1 MRLDPSLLLAGLLLL
16 GFGAQWLAWRYKLPA
31 ILPLLLL
38 GLVLGPLSGVLRPD
52 AMFGDLLLPFVSLAV
67 AVILFEGSLTLR
79 LGEIR
84 GLGPVILRLVSVGA
98 AITVAILAWAGHV
111 LAGLSWPIA
120 LLFGAVVSVTG
131 PTVIV
136 PMLRSV
142 RPNERISNI
151 LRWEGIIIDPL
162 GALIAVLMFELIV
175 SGKRAGDAE
184 HWLVFGETVAVGAA
198 CGFGAARLLGYAL
211 RRHLVPEYLQNLGAL
226 TLVLASFAL
235 ANAIRDESGLLA
247 VTVMGIVLANTK
259 GLQMDDILDF
269 KEHLST
275 LLITLLF
282 IILAARLEGPIPLIT
297 VAGGIGV
304 LLVAQVV
311 ARPAAVL
318 ASTLFSSLVW
328 RERALL
334 AWIAPRGIVAAAVS
348 ALFALRLQQLEVAD
362 ADKLVPLTFLMIIGT
377 VLIQSATAGPLARWL
392 KVADPDPNG
401 VLIIGSD
408 RLARAFA
415 KALADLKLPVLVAD
429 EDWSGIREARMQ
441 GMRTFFGNPV
451 SEHADRNLDLVGIGR
466 LLALSTRRELNSLA
480 CVRYRPEFGANR
492 VVYLRLLPS
501 ESGESSRTDFAQN
514 LAAPQLLGEQ
524 VTRAQLEALL
534 DRGWRLKAT
543 GLSEEFD
550 YQAFLARRGADTLVP
565 FALNERGQLRVA
577 TDGYRIEP
585 KPGWTVVAFVPP
597 EDEEARA

>member
-1 MRLDPSLLLAGLLLL
+1 MQRDPALLLTGLLLL
-16 GFGAQWLAWRYKLPA
+16 GFAAQWLAWRFKLPA
-31 ILPLLLL
+31 ILFLLLL
-38 GLVLGPLSGVLRPD
+38 GLLLGPVGGVFHPD
-52 AMFGDLLLPFVSLAV
+52 AVFGQLLLPLVSLAV

-84 GLGPVILRLVSVGA
+84 GLGQAILRLVSVGA
-98 AITVAILAWAGHV
+98 LATLAILAWAGHA
-111 LAGLSWPIA
+111 LAGLDWPIA

-162 GALIAVLMFELIV
+162 GALLAVLMFELIV
-175 SGKRAGDAE
+175 SGERAGDAH
-184 HWLVFGETVAVGAA
+184 HWAVFGQTVAVGAA
-198 CGFGAARLLGYAL
+198 CGFGAAWLLGYAL
-211 RRHLVPEYLQNLGAL
+211 RRHLVPEYLQSLGAL
-226 TLVLASFAL
+226 TLVLASFEV
-235 ANAIRDESGLLA
+235 ANALRDESGLLA
-247 VTVMGIVLANTK
+247 VTVMGIVLANQK
-259 GLQMDDILDF
+259 GLQMDEILDF

-282 IILAARLEGPIPLIT
+282 IILAARLEGPIPLVT

-304 LLVAQVV
+304 LLVAQLV

-318 ASTLFSSLVW
+318 ASTLYSSVTW

-348 ALFALRLQQLEVAD
+348 ALFALRLQQLGVAGG
-362 ADKLVPLTFLMIIGT
+362 DKLVPLTFLMIIGT

-401 VLIIGSD
+401 VLIVGAD
-408 RLARAFA
+408 RLARAVA
-415 KALADLKLPVLVAD
+415 KALADLKLPVVVAD
-429 EDWSGIREARMQ
+429 EDWHGISEARMQ
-441 GMRTFFGNPV
+441 GLRTFFGNPV

-492 VVYLRLLPS
+492 VVYLRVLPT
-501 ESGESSRTDFAQN
+501 EGGEGSRTDFAQK
-514 LAAPQLLGEQ
+514 LAAPQLLGEH
-524 VTRAQLEALL
+524 VTRAQLEDLL
-534 DRGWRLKAT
+534 NKSWRLKAT
-543 GLSEEFD
+543 RLSEDFGYAE
-550 YQAFLARRGADTLVP
+550 FLAQRGEDVLVP

-577 TDGYRIEP
+577 TDSYRIEP
-585 KPGWTVVAFVPP
+585 KPGWTVVALVPP
-597 EDEEARA
+597 EEATG

>member
-1 MRLDPSLLLAGLLLL
+1 MRLEPSLLLAGLLLL
-16 GFGAQWLAWRYKLPA
+16 GFGAQWLAWRFKLAA

-38 GLVLGPLSGVLRPD
+38 GLLLGPVTGALDPD
-52 AMFGDLLLPFVSLAV
+52 AMAGAWLLPLVSLAV

-79 LGEIR
+79 FSEIR
-84 GLGPVILRLVSVGA
+84 GLGPAILRLVSIGA
-98 AITVAILAWAGHV
+98 AITLAVLAWAGHA

-142 RPNERISNI
+142 RPNERIGNI

-162 GALIAVLMFELIV
+162 GALLAVLMFELIV
-175 SGKRAGDAE
+175 SSETAGGGH
-184 HWLVFGETVAVGAA
+184 HWAVFLQTVAAGAA
-198 CGFGAARLLGYAL
+198 CGFGAAWLLGYAL

-226 TLVLASFAL
+226 ALVLAAFAVADAL
-235 ANAIRDESGLLA
+235 REESGLLA
-247 VTVMGIVLANTK
+247 VTVMGIVLANQK
-259 GLQMDDILDF
+259 DLRMDEILDF

-275 LLITLLF
+275 LLITILF
-282 IILAARLEGPIPLIT
+282 IVLAARLEGPIPLIT

-304 LLVAQVV
+304 LLVAQFL

-318 ASTLFSSLVW
+318 ASTLFSPVTW

-348 ALFALRLQQLEVAD
+348 ALFALRLQQLGVAG
-362 ADKLVPLTFLMIIGT
+362 AEKLVPLTFLMIIGT
-377 VLIQSATAGPLARWL
+377 VLIQSASAGPLARRL
-392 KVADPDPNG
+392 GVADPEPNG
-401 VLIIGSD
+401 VLIVGSD
-408 RLARAFA
+408 RLARTVAR
-415 KALADLKLPVLVAD
+415 ALADLKLPVLVAD
-429 EDWSGIREARMQ
+429 DDWAGIREVRMQ
-441 GMRTFFGNPV
+441 GLRSFFGNPV
-451 SEHADRNLDLVGIGR
+451 SEHADRHLDLVGIGR

-492 VVYLRLLPS
+492 VVYLRLLPP
-501 ESGESSRTDFAQN
+501 EGEQASRTDFAQQ
-514 LAAPQLLGEQ
+514 LSAPRLLGDQ
-524 VTRAQLEALL
+524 VTRAQLVALL
-534 DRGWRLKAT
+534 DKGWQLKAT
-543 GLSEEFD
+543 RLSEDFD
-550 YQAFLARRGADTLVP
+550 FAAFSARRGPDALVP

-577 TDGYRIEP
+577 TDSYRLEP

-597 EDEEARA
+597 EEGKA

>member
-1 MRLDPSLLLAGLLLL
+1 MRLEPGLLIAGLLLL
-16 GFGAQWLAWRYKLPA
+16 GSAAQWLAWRFKLPA
-31 ILPLLLL
+31 ILFLLLL
-38 GLVLGPLSGVLRPD
+38 GLLLGPLTGAFDPD
-52 AMFGDLLLPFVSLAV
+52 AMFGELLLPFVSLAV

-79 LGEIR
+79 FGEIR
-84 GLGPVILRLVSVGA
+84 GLGPAILRLISIGA
-98 AITVAILAWAGHV
+98 AVTVAILSWAGHV
-111 LAGLSWPIA
+111 LAGLDWPIA

-162 GALIAVLMFELIV
+162 GALLAVLMFELIV
-175 SGKRAGDAE
+175 SGESSGE
-184 HWLVFGETVAVGAA
+184 SHHWLVFGQTVVVGAA
-198 CGFGAARLLGYAL
+198 CGYGAARLLGYAL

-226 TLVLASFAL
+226 TLVLASFAV

-247 VTVMGIVLANTK
+247 VTVMGIVLANQK

-282 IILAARLEGPIPLIT
+282 IVLAARLAGPIPLIT

-304 LLVAQVV
+304 LLVAQLV

-318 ASTLFSSLVW
+318 ASTLFSSVTW

-348 ALFALRLQQLEVAD
+348 ALFALRLQQLGVPGG
-362 ADKLVPLTFLMIIGT
+362 DKLVPLTFLMIIGT
-377 VLIQSATAGPLARWL
+377 VLIQSASAGRLARWL

-408 RLARAFA
+408 RLARTVA
-415 KALADLKLPVLVAD
+415 KALADLKLPVVIAD
-429 EDWSGIREARMQ
+429 EDWAGIREARMR

-492 VVYLRLLPS
+492 VVTLRLLPS
-501 ESGESSRTDFAQN
+501 EGGEGSRTDFAQQ

-534 DRGWRLKAT
+534 NKGWRLKAT
-543 GLSEEFD
+543 KLSEDFGYEE
-550 YQAFLARRGADTLVP
+550 FLAKRGEGVLVP

-577 TDGYRIEP
+577 TDSYLIEP

-597 EDEEARA
+597 EENAA

>member
-1 MRLDPSLLLAGLLLL
+1 MHLPPALLLTGLLLL
-16 GFGAQWLAWRYKLPA
+16 GFGAQWLAWRLKLPA
-31 ILPLLLL
+31 ILFLLLL
-38 GLVLGPLSGVLRPD
+38 GLALGPVSGVLHPD
-52 AMFGDLLLPFVSLAV
+52 AMFGELLLPFVSLAV

-79 LGEIR
+79 FAEIR
-84 GLGPVILRLVSVGA
+84 GLGPTILRMVSAGA
-98 AITVAILAWAGHV
+98 AVTLATLAWAGHA

-136 PMLRSV
+136 PLLRSV

-162 GALIAVLMFELIV
+162 GALLAVLMFELIV
-175 SGKRAGDAE
+175 SGQHSGDAH
-184 HWLVFGETVAVGAA
+184 HWLVFGQTVAVGAG
-198 CGFGAARLLGYAL
+198 CGFGAAWLLGYAL
-211 RRHLVPEYLQNLGAL
+211 RRHLMPEYLQNLGAL
-226 TLVLASFAL
+226 TLVLASFTV
-235 ANAIRDESGLLA
+235 ANALRDESGLLA

-318 ASTLFSSLVW
+318 ASTLFSSVTW

-348 ALFALRLQQLEVAD
+348 ALFALRLQQLGVAD
-362 ADKLVPLTFLMIIGT
+362 GDKLVPLTFLMIIGT

-392 KVADPDPNG
+392 KVADPEPNG
-401 VLIIGSD
+401 VLVIGSD
-408 RLARAFA
+408 RLARTVA
-415 KALADLKLPVLVAD
+415 KALADLKLPVVVAD
-429 EDWSGIREARMQ
+429 EDWGGIREARMQ
-441 GMRTFFGNPV
+441 GLRTFFGNPV

-466 LLALSTRRELNSLA
+466 LLALSPRRELNSLA

-492 VVYLRLLPS
+492 VVYLRVLPP
-501 ESGESSRTDFAQN
+501 EGGEASRTDFAQQ
-514 LAAPQLLGEQ
+514 LAAPRLLGEQ

-534 DRGWRLKAT
+534 DNGWRLKAT
-543 GLSEEFD
+543 RLTEDFGFAE
-550 YQAFLARRGADTLVP
+550 FLARRGEGVLVP

-577 TDGYRIEP
+577 TDGYRLEP
-585 KPGWTVVAFVPP
+585 KAGWTVVAFVPP
-597 EDEEARA
+597 EEAAA